1 MHGAAEWLFL
11 CLGGGINPLQG
22 KALKKSGEK
31 YRVPYGEF
39 VECLQSPVS
48 QVGKRA
54 TGLKPCLP
62 NEGSEWKWNT
72 QQREANGNEELQCA
86 DT

>member
-22 KALKKSGEK
+22 KALKKSGGK

-48 QVGKRA
+48 HGRKMSNW
-54 TGLKPCLP
+54 LKALFA
-62 NEGSEWKWNT
+62 K
-72 QQREANGNEELQCA
+72 
-86 DT
+86 